1 MTVPGCAKLNSQVGN
16 SFPFTYEGKLGEA
29 VPKPDISQYL
39 QDRARDAIREGVRD
53 RIIRGLLN

>member
-1 MTVPGCAKLNSQVGN
+1 MLVFLLLLIGNGCVSRTVTRSP
-16 SFPFTYEGKLGEA
+16 KLGEA